1 MTDVGYVVAGW
12 AITAAVLVG
21 YWASV
26 VVRVRAAQRS
36 ERPAAGRRESDGS
49 PTP

>member
-1 MTDVGYVVAGW
+1 MSDVGYVVAGW

-26 VVRVRAAQRS
+26 VARTRRAQRS
-36 ERPAAGRRESDGS
+36 APAVDDAEGGTR
-49 PTP
+49 